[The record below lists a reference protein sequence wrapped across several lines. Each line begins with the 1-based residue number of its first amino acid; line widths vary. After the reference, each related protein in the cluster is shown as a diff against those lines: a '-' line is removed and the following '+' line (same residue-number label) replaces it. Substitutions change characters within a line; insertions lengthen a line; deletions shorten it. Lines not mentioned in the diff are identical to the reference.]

1 MLFEYLFRNI
11 SMFGWSDPD
20 PDPDRAP
27 RLAHLLINT
36 QSDARDRA
44 RHQELCDVHHVV
56 LTSLGKARKFLFR

>member
-27 RLAHLLINT
+27 RLAHLLIHT
-36 QSDARDRA
+36 Q
-44 RHQELCDVHHVV
+44 
-56 LTSLGKARKFLFR
+56 LTHATMHAIRNSAMSITWF